1 MSHLIYLKMS
11 LLYIEKFI
19 RYSRFV
25 GDESRDFA
33 NIIFFF
39 KKFKIH
45 RLFCFYIEIKN
56 KDTNV

>member
-1 MSHLIYLKMS
+1 MS